1 MYNKGIRGGYHPV
14 MNALTYS
21 FMMMIQSYWYLF
33 VLGMLVVVIVLTALL
48 NYQRGHRRLHMQVRL
63 IESTDQ
69 QIRQLP
75 LEAHVAKLG
84 DLAKFNA
91 AFIPPFEQFN
101 AEIPE
106 FRESYERMVRS
117 HIDELLH
124 TLQDQKYPFVKSK
137 LPEVHHILRQQRALA
152 DELLVKLQHYTEFE
166 RELTRAFEPIQ
177 KEVDRAIQ
185 RVSDKHEWY
194 APVEDA
200 LMEWVA
206 RFQEDAQVFRDYLR
220 MGDFPEAK
228 NLLASLT
235 ERQVFMVTWID
246 HNAPALEWIM
256 SYVENRVNPVIER
269 YESLVKEG
277 YSFTNLPFLTYVKD
291 FRFRIEEI
299 LATMRKGHGIDAHQ
313 DMQDLETNL
322 KGFTKAFDDEIK
334 ARQTYEAKFTSI
346 TERALAIAAE
356 FSNRWMR
363 EKATLNNVYT
373 FTSEMDQTMQ
383 KFRDN
388 VAQMNALRNEVDSA
402 KYNNYPYTIQLER
415 LLKLEETLLAVE
427 GAQDQYRSTT
437 LAMKDVM
444 DQSHQLL
451 IDSYDDLKRLEWRIR
466 QPQFPPL
473 LDFFDPYFIQANS
486 YQNQLAKLLKT
497 MPLDL
502 VQTREVSSLLKTTLM
517 ELTKLAGM
525 KLQEL
530 EQAEKMMLLA
540 NRFRASFGEVDRVC
554 TRAEQFFDSC
564 DFKSSIE
571 IVTDVLNRN
580 KLIASRF

>member
-1 MYNKGIRGGYHPV
+1 MYNKGIRGGHFPV
-14 MNALTYS
+14 MNVLTYS

-33 VLGMLVVVIVLTALL
+33 VLGMLVVVIVLTALF

-63 IESTDQ
+63 VESTDQ

-101 AEIPE
+101 GEVPE
-106 FRESYERMVRS
+106 FRAAYERVVRS
-117 HIDELLH
+117 HIDELSH

-137 LPEVHHILRQQRALA
+137 LPEVHHLLRQQRAIA
-152 DELLVKLQHYTEFE
+152 DEILVKLQHYTEFE

-177 KEVDRAIQ
+177 KEVDRALQ
-185 RVSDKHEWY
+185 RVKAKHEWY

-206 RFQEDAQVFRDYLR
+206 RFQDDAQVFRDYLR

-228 NLLASLT
+228 NLLAALT
-235 ERQVFMVTWID
+235 ERQVFMVQWMD
-246 HNAPALEWIM
+246 HNAAALEWMM
-256 SYVENRVNPVIER
+256 SYIENRVNPVIER

-291 FRFRIEEI
+291 FRFRIEEL
-299 LATMRKGHGIDAHQ
+299 LAAMRKGTIVDARN

-322 KGFTKAFDDEIK
+322 KAFTKAFDDEIK
-334 ARQTYEAKFTSI
+334 ARQVYESKFASI

-383 KFRDN
+383 QFRDN
-388 VAQMNALRNEVDSA
+388 VTSMNALRNEVDSA
-402 KYNNYPYTIQLER
+402 KYNNYPYTMQLDR
-415 LLKLEETLLAVE
+415 LLKLEETLVAVE
-427 GAQDQYRSTT
+427 GAQDTYRSTT

-451 IDSYDDLKRLEWRIR
+451 IDSYDELKRLEWRIR

-473 LDFFDPYFIQANS
+473 LDFFDPYFIQCNG

-502 VQTREVSSLLKTTLM
+502 VQTRDISTHLRTNLM
-517 ELTKLAGM
+517 ELTQLVSI

-554 TRAEQFFDSC
+554 GRAEQFFDSC
-564 DFKSSIE
+564 DFKSTVE
-571 IVTDVLNRN
+571 IVSDVLSRN
-580 KLIASRF
+580 KLLATRL